1 MAVYCLS
8 SQFLD
13 APRPPAHA
21 CNRGLLSEGLGT
33 LTCALLGS
41 PLGVASSAA
50 NACILELSQCG
61 SRRTVQLAAILG
73 LVLGLSPKLTAII
86 SSAPLVIYG
95 AILCVTYTVATAT
108 GVTYFQHGHMDSG
121 RNIFNIGFTMF
132 MALVLPRW
140 FPSCSPTPC
149 PQVLPCPITNI
160 SDGKERLH
168 IRWSLL

>member
-50 NACILELSQCG
+50 NACILELSQVRSC
-61 SRRTVQLAAILG
+61 R
-73 LVLGLSPKLTAII
+73 
-86 SSAPLVIYG
+86 
-95 AILCVTYTVATAT
+95 
-108 GVTYFQHGHMDSG
+108 GHLRG
-121 RNIFNIGFTMF
+121 
-132 MALVLPRW
+132 P
-140 FPSCSPTPC
+140 
-149 PQVLPCPITNI
+149 
-160 SDGKERLH
+160 
-168 IRWSLL
+168 